1 METLVKNI
9 EERCATYPWID
20 LIRQRNGLY
29 DPELEP
35 KLKAMRAQYFF
46 GEQPNG

>member
-9 EERCATYPWID
+9 EERCAAYPWID
-20 LIRQRNGLY
+20 LIRQREGVF

-35 KLKAMRAQYFF
+35 KLQAMRIEYFF